1 MTPWQELFL
10 RIAARGIADHA
21 LILVNCASRRNG
33 ILAKAEAG
41 GWSVFSSMISAV
53 LVKRRRCLALF
64 QIECRAS
71 QFVERRLAA
80 TMAHSALT
88 PWVTLESKEVVPCQ
102 ARKRRPCLQALLP
115 RA

>member
-1 MTPWQELFL
+1 V

-21 LILVNCASRRNG
+21 LILAELRLEEER

-41 GWSVFSSMISAV
+41 GWSVFSSMISAG

-88 PWVTLESKEVVPCQ
+88 PWVTLDSKEVVPCQ